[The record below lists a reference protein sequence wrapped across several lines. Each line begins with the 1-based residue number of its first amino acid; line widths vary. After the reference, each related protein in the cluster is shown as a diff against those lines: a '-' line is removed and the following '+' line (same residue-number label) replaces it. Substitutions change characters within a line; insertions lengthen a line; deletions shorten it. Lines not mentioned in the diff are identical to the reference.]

1 MYNKN
6 TGDLGDFYT
15 FMKSVLT
22 QKIQKLSRRKYSS
35 IRNTKLC

>member
-6 TGDLGDFYT
+6 TRDLRDFYT

-22 QKIQKLSRRKYSS
+22 QKIQKLSR
-35 IRNTKLC
+35 